1 MSICGGDEFFIVI
14 KMDRDDSDRSVISIA
29 ELLEMSEEEV
39 VSGGDE
45 EQNGNVEE
53 SGPPAK
59 KKKGRSRS
67 GVKKRSK
74 KASSSKTA
82 VKKSSKES
90 AEQLEENNDGGEEE
104 QNGDAEE
111 SGPPAKKKKGRSSS
125 GVKKGDKK
133 ASSSKTPAK
142 VPSKGSRS
150 SSRPRKPVQRH
161 QAEEV
166 TDEDGEYEVEKILEM
181 RKRRGERQFL
191 IKWKGYH
198 RARSTWEPEQHLS
211 CKDLIKE
218 FKEREEEEEEEY
230 EVEKLLKVRSGK
242 KGREFLVKWKG
253 YGLNDASWEPEAH
266 LSCKDL
272 IKAFKEKEEEYEVE
286 KLLKVRSGKK
296 GREFLVKWKGY
307 SRDDASWEPEAHLSC
322 KELIKSFQ
330 EKEEEYEVEKLLEV
344 RTRRGVREFLVK
356 WKGFS
361 KAKSTWEPESNLKAS
376 KELINEFLAKEK
388 EEEKEEEEYEVV
400 KILDMRKMKG
410 GRAFQV
416 QWKGYKQPTWEP
428 EANLSCSSLIK
439 EFLAQNN
446 KNGN

>member
-1 MSICGGDEFFIVI
+1 MSSCGDNEFVIVI
-14 KMDRDDSDRSVISIA
+14 KMIDRSACMILWSVV
-29 ELLEMSEEEV
+29 EDPEMNEEQV

-74 KASSSKTA
+74 KASYSKTA

-133 ASSSKTPAK
+133 ASSRQK

-388 EEEKEEEEYEVV
+388 EEERKRGVV

-439 EFLAQNN
+439 EFLAQ
-446 KNGN
+446 KQ